1 VLGWNTAVNVFAP
14 VIETVQLVPEDVVH
28 PVQYLKI
35 EPGPGAAVKLTE
47 APFAMVSV
55 QLTPGPVSQTVAPP
69 APVMVPL
76 PPPDEASV
84 SG

>member
-1 VLGWNTAVNVFAP
+1 VLGWNTAVTVFAP
-14 VIETVQLVPEDVVH
+14 VIETVQLVPEDVLH
-28 PVQYLKI
+28 PVQFLKI

-47 APFAMVSV
+47 APFATASV
-55 QLTPGPVSQTVAPP
+55 QLRPGPVSQTVSP